1 MPWHGPRLDHEDPKG
16 HEVDHVIRPVFAG
29 GSNSCTYDERV
40 AQRQDPSQ
48 PSDMMTGVS
57 TKTDM
62 TIKTP
67 WHLWLVGVIAVLFN
81 AIGAFDYVMSM
92 AQGGSYMA
100 SAGMT
105 PAQIAH
111 YQEMPIWMIAVW
123 TIGVWGAMLGSVLIL
138 LRHKLAVPVFA
149 VSLAAFL
156 VSLIYTYVLTDGGE
170 IMGGQMA
177 IASVVIT
184 ALLLFFMW
192 YSWLMTK
199 RNVLR

>member
-1 MPWHGPRLDHEDPKG
+1 M
-16 HEVDHVIRPVFAG
+16 
-29 GSNSCTYDERV
+29 
-40 AQRQDPSQ
+40 
-48 PSDMMTGVS
+48 
-57 TKTDM
+57 TDM
-62 TIKTP
+62 TNKTP
-67 WHLWLVGVIAVLFN
+67 WHLWLVGVIALLFN

-92 AQGGSYMA
+92 TQGASYMA

-111 YQEMPIWMIAVW
+111 YQELPTWMTAVW
-123 TIGVWGAMLGSVLIL
+123 TIGVCGAMLGSVLIL
-138 LRHKLAVPVFA
+138 LRNKLAFPVFA

-156 VSLIYTYVLTDGGE
+156 VSLLYTYVLTDGGE

-184 ALLLFFMW
+184 ALLLFFLW

-199 RNVLR
+199 RRVLR

>member
-1 MPWHGPRLDHEDPKG
+1 
-16 HEVDHVIRPVFAG
+16 
-29 GSNSCTYDERV
+29 
-40 AQRQDPSQ
+40 
-48 PSDMMTGVS
+48 
-57 TKTDM
+57 M

-92 AQGGSYMA
+92 ALGARYMA

-111 YQEMPIWMIAVW
+111 YQGMPIWMTAVW
-123 TIGVWGAMLGSVLIL
+123 TIGVWGAMLGSLLIL
-138 LRHKLAVPVFA
+138 LRNRLAFAVFA

-156 VSLIYTYVLTDGGE
+156 ISLIYAYVLTDGGE

-177 IASVVIT
+177 ITSVVIT
-184 ALLLFFMW
+184 VLLLFFMC

-199 RNVLR
+199 RRVLR